1 VEEKRK
7 MIASTGMSIKW
18 SELHSS
24 NIKMIDNND
33 TLGGRNATDKNLT
46 RYREAS
52 RREEMRAP
60 GLTNLYVQV
69 TIVRMF
75 IYHGLVERW
84 KGSCCHLRTG
94 K

>member
-1 VEEKRK
+1 

-46 RYREAS
+46 RYRE
-52 RREEMRAP
+52 RRGEEGARSYEYM
-60 GLTNLYVQV
+60 Y
-69 TIVRMF
+69 
-75 IYHGLVERW
+75 
-84 KGSCCHLRTG
+84 K
-94 K
+94 